1 MNTEKPTGPFLRTAA
16 AAEYIGSTE
25 SKLEKQRVE
34 GSGPPY
40 YKNGRIVLYTKADL
54 DAYVLAQR
62 RTSTTG
68 AGARPAAVATV

>member
-1 MNTEKPTGPFLRTAA
+1 MSPEKPTGPYLRTAA

-34 GSGPPY
+34 GTGPAY

-62 RTSTTG
+62 RTSTS
-68 AGARPAAVATV
+68 AQPAPAAA